1 MTDFRNLYVKGP
13 DFQLLASGELSVW
26 SAVFLGRDNL
36 LMYYQRAPFEDRHS
50 ILQGFLVINCNEAK
64 KDFFNEGQKNCFFCN
79 RIFIDIQVKS
89 KNIKTIISL
98 NILIY
103 LPV

>member
-64 KDFFNEGQKNCFFCN
+64 KDFFNEGQKIAFLVIGYLLIFKSNQ
-79 RIFIDIQVKS
+79 RILKQLF
-89 KNIKTIISL
+89 L
-98 NILIY
+98 
-103 LPV
+103 